1 MKYIVYNFTIFSQS
15 THESVSRCLGTIASH
30 PFQGMLDLQ
39 SEFAHHK
46 KSFQLDANHTCFIMN
61 KFDHVAGEGVAIE

>member
-30 PFQGMLDLQ
+30 PFQGMLDLE
-39 SEFAHHK
+39 SEFTHHK
-46 KSFQLDANHTCFIMN
+46 KVLYNEQ
-61 KFDHVAGEGVAIE
+61 V